1 MTNFTHYDFSMEL
14 FDKSMDR
21 TQSWS
26 IKWDPDYMI
35 ERFGTADLLP
45 FNHAEMDFKC
55 PQPIID
61 AVQQRSNHGIFGYT
75 LVKADYYVAIIEWYH
90 HRHNIKFSQE
100 EILYS
105 TGVIFSLRN
114 VIQYFTNVGDEILI
128 SPPIYKPLA
137 EAVTDQ
143 ARKLIM
149 VPLLLEDGNYRM
161 DFDQIEHMFQTH
173 SIKIVILCNPHNPV
187 GRVWTRTELQRL
199 GDLCLNYDVLIVSD
213 EIHCDLISE
222 GHPYTSIAAISPE
235 LGLKTIMLS
244 SMTKTFNTSGL
255 KIANIFIKNPEIR
268 APFFHFFDKKFIY
281 APNVFGI
288 LGMQAAYNHC
298 APWVDLLTQYL
309 DENYLFVRDYIKEH
323 QMDIDLIPREGT
335 PVIWLDFRNV
345 PLTPNK
351 VFQYLIKNARII
363 PYNGTDF
370 TANGEGFQRLS
381 IGYPRKILKEGLD
394 RIRKAIQQL

>member
-1 MTNFTHYDFSMEL
+1 MDFSMDL
-14 FDKSMDR
+14 FDKCVDR
-21 TQSWS
+21 TKTWS

-45 FNHAEMDFKC
+45 FNHAEMDFEC

-61 AVQQRSNHGIFGYT
+61 AIQQRSNHGIYGYT
-75 LVKADYYVAIIEWYH
+75 LVKPDYYDAIIQWYQI
-90 HRHNIKFSQE
+90 RHNIKFSRE

-105 TGVIFSLRN
+105 TGVIFSLLN

-128 SPPIYKPLA
+128 FTPIYRPLA

-149 VPLLLEDGNYRM
+149 VPLSLEDRTYRM
-161 DFDQIEHMFQTH
+161 DLDQIESVLQTH
-173 SIKIVILCNPHNPV
+173 SIKLIILCNPHNPV
-187 GRVWTRTELQRL
+187 GRVWTRTELQGL
-199 GDLCLNYDVLIVSD
+199 GDLCLNHNVLIVSD
-213 EIHCDLISE
+213 EIHCDLVSK

-235 LGLKTIMLS
+235 LDSKTIVLS

-268 APFFHFFDKKFIY
+268 VPFFHFFDKKFIY
-281 APNVFGI
+281 APNIFGI

-298 APWVDLLTQYL
+298 APWVDLLTKYL
-309 DENYLFVRDYIKEH
+309 DDNFRFVQDYITEH
-323 QMDIDLIPREGT
+323 EMNIDLIPREGT

-345 PLTPNK
+345 PLAPNK
-351 VFQYLIKNARII
+351 VFQYLIKNAHII
-363 PYNGTDF
+363 PYDGRDF

-381 IGYPRKILKEGLD
+381 IGYPRKILKEGLN
-394 RIRKAIQQL
+394 RIRKALQQL